1 MNISIY
7 QSSIDFLTSFKPTY
21 LGKGVVLKCEYK
33 DGNGN
38 LQLDRLNVLFDNEL
52 TTVTKVEKKFVDD
65 EEVKQFMSDCKL
77 VM

>member
-21 LGKGVVLKCEYK
+21 LGKGVVLKCEYT

-38 LQLDRLNVLFDNEL
+38 LQSDRLNVLFDNEL
-52 TTVTKVEKKFVDD
+52 ITVTKVEKKIGND